1 MQDRLAELRRQ
12 RALVAEH
19 LVWLDRE
26 IAETEGKSSPAPL
39 PAPTPPPALT
49 AAAVLAKAAEI
60 PPAVAAG
67 ASDQPDAP
75 LLPEPQPTDIKNDV
89 RRGCLLGFG
98 FSSLLATL
106 PRQGGGSALPVDP
119 ALGEYP
125 IALALAAVASI
136 LAALWPARAASR
148 VDPLEAIS
156 Q

>member
-26 IAETEGKSSPAPL
+26 IAETEGKASPAPL

-89 RRGCLLGFG
+89 RRGCLLYFALASLAVVAGTGLLVWAARSPWFREEVSPY
-98 FSSLLATL
+98 FSKAAFILL
-106 PRQGGGSALPVDP
+106 V
-119 ALGEYP
+119 
-125 IALALAAVASI
+125 LALAAGIRGLVAKF
-136 LAALWPARAASR
+136 RSR
-148 VDPLEAIS
+148 
-156 Q
+156 